1 MRMLSGLVL
10 LAASL
15 VSSASA
21 RDFPADPLN
30 SPMWDY
36 RATRLFG
43 ADPVRFDPRV
53 KIIVPVIAE
62 DQHRFPVAVDAR
74 GIEGVLRILIF
85 ADLNPIPLAV
95 DYRPVAAQPYI
106 ETRIKLDQRTP
117 VRGAVQLASGEW
129 LVSGTWVDA
138 AGGGCSAPPLSRVRG
153 DWADHLGEM
162 RGGAWSIPGQ
172 SDAARLRISFR
183 HPMDT
188 GLVENIASYY
198 IDHLSVRNARG
209 MELATLEMQAAIS
222 EDPSI
227 TVLPNASEGERLILA
242 GRDTGGR
249 TYAAIVTVERAEGI
263 PPVASGQ

>member
-1 MRMLSGLVL
+1 MALF
-10 LAASL
+10 AASL
-15 VSSASA
+15 AGSASA
-21 RDFPADPLN
+21 RDFPVDPLN

-53 KIIVPVIAE
+53 RVIVPVIAE

-74 GIEGVLRILIF
+74 GIEGVQRMLIF

-129 LVSGTWVDA
+129 LVSGAWVDA
-138 AGGGCSAPPLSRVRG
+138 AGGGCSAPPLSRARG

-172 SDAARLRISFR
+172 SNAARLRVSFR

-198 IDHLSVRNARG
+198 IDHLSVRNIRG
-209 MELATLEMQAAIS
+209 SELGTIEMQAAIS

-227 TVLPNASEGERLILA
+227 TVLPNASVGERLVLA

-249 TYAAIVTVERAEGI
+249 TYAAIVTVDSAARTPSAG
-263 PPVASGQ
+263 GNQ